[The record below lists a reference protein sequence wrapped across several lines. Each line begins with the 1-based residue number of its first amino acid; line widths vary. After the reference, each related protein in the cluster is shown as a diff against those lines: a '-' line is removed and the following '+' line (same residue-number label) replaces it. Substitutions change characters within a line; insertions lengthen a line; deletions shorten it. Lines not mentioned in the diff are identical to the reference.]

1 MYDKHTRVVIIK
13 LQTNP
18 SRLGLKLYPPLPPT
32 APTNG
37 CAVSGPFM
45 AVISKG
51 APWASPPGSR
61 TVSAFARV
69 PYVYDL

>member
-1 MYDKHTRVVIIK
+1 MYYKHIRVVIIK
-13 LQTNP
+13 LHTNP
-18 SRLGLKLYPPLPPT
+18 SRLGLKSYPALPPT
-32 APTNG
+32 APING
-37 CAVSGPFM
+37 CALSGPFM

-51 APWASPPGSR
+51 APWKSPPGSR